1 MTGNSSRR
9 KSVVI
14 YRFVI
19 ELYHIGE
26 GCFMHYFA
34 DVLHNNYLSSIMDE
48 ASFYYVSN
56 PVYLSRTSNA
66 V

>member
-1 MTGNSSRR
+1 
-9 KSVVI
+9 
-14 YRFVI
+14 
-19 ELYHIGE
+19 
-26 GCFMHYFA
+26 MHYFA